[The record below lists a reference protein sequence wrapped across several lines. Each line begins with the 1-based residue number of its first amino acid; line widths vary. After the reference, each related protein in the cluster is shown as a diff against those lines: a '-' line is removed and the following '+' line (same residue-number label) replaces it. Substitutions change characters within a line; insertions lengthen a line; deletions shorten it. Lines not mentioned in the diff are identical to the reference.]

1 MEGVCI
7 GKACGAGE
15 RSRLKKRDL
24 EEEVLLLREQVRDL
38 ADMKLATMD
47 GKMAE
52 RCWLILGSWGET
64 MTTLMWSGYSVSL
77 YYIINIICI
86 SQHSESREDPG
97 KIIQICINSS

>member
-38 ADMKLATMD
+38 ADMKL
-47 GKMAE
+47 E
-52 RCWLILGSWGET
+52 RWVKDVGWFWAVGGET

>member
-38 ADMKLATMD
+38 ADMKLATMG
-47 GKMAE
+47 GKMGD
-52 RCWLILGSWGET
+52 RCLGGF
-64 MTTLMWSGYSVSL
+64 G
-77 YYIINIICI
+77 
-86 SQHSESREDPG
+86 
-97 KIIQICINSS
+97 

>member
-38 ADMKLATMD
+38 ADMKLATL
-47 GKMAE
+47 GE
-52 RCWLILGSWGET
+52 RWVKDVWVVLGSRGEK
-64 MTTLMWSGYSVSL
+64 
-77 YYIINIICI
+77 
-86 SQHSESREDPG
+86 Q
-97 KIIQICINSS
+97 